1 MKSELKGLFTQKDL
15 IPYIRQT
22 NAINVIYLF
31 CLYAVSFG
39 ILYFYNHY
47 GNLFYGLVAFFV
59 MGAIQHT
66 LATFVHEAAHL
77 NLFTNRKWNDFIGH
91 TLCSAPLISFMKDY
105 RYFHFEHHRHT
116 GKIEK
121 DPELKFYRSMGV
133 KPFYASKAEVVKV
146 FILDLTGISYL
157 RGLIYVLKFFGEKRK
172 AGLIEN
178 PTVFENLVVVAWL
191 SLVPFLMYQ
200 AGLLIP
206 YLLLW
211 FLPIITL
218 TPLLLRWHS
227 FGEHIR
233 EKNVCPSENTLTHQF
248 GLLSTIFLYPIN
260 SSYHLEHHLYPQI
273 PWYSL
278 KKFYLWA
285 NSNPVYAANSKKLT
299 VDGYFLG
306 EKSVLSVAFPI
317 EK

>member
-1 MKSELKGLFTQKDL
+1 MKSELKGLFSQKDL
-15 IPYIRQT
+15 SPFTKQQ
-22 NAINVIYLF
+22 NVINVVYLS
-31 CLYAVSFG
+31 CLYALSFAIIYG
-39 ILYFYNHY
+39 YQFY
-47 GNLFYGLVAFFV
+47 GNIIYSVIAFFV

-116 GKIEK
+116 GKIDK
-121 DPELKFYRSMGV
+121 DPELKFYRSMDV
-133 KPFYASKAEVVKV
+133 KPSYNSGTEVIKV
-146 FILDLTGISYL
+146 FINDLTGISYL
-157 RGLIYVLKFFGEKRK
+157 RGLLYVLKFFGEKRK
-172 AGLIEN
+172 AGDIEN
-178 PTVFENLVVVAWL
+178 PTIVENLALISWL
-191 SLVPFLMYQ
+191 TLVPYIMYKTGLIVPFL
-200 AGLLIP
+200 LF
-206 YLLLW
+206 W
-211 FLPIITL
+211 FVPIITL

-227 FGEHIR
+227 FGEHVR
-233 EKNVCPSENTLTHQF
+233 EKNTCPSENTLTHQF
-248 GLLSTIFLYPIN
+248 GFLSTIFLYPIN

-285 NSNPVYAANSKKLT
+285 MTNPVYAQNSRKLT
-299 VDGYFLG
+299 VDGYFVG
-306 EKSVLSVAFPI
+306 KETVLSVAFPI

>member
-1 MKSELKGLFTQKDL
+1 MKSELKGLFSQKEL
-15 IPYIRQT
+15 TPFTRQI

-31 CLYAVSFG
+31 CLYALSFG
-39 ILYFYNHY
+39 ILYFYNIY
-47 GNLFYGLVAFFV
+47 GNVFYAIIAFFV

-91 TLCSAPLISFMKDY
+91 ALCSAPLISYMKDY

-116 GKIEK
+116 GKFEK
-121 DPELKFYRSMGV
+121 DPELKFYRAMGV
-133 KPFYASKAEVVKV
+133 KPTYASKTEVIQV
-146 FILDLTGISYL
+146 FLNDLTGISYL

-172 AGLIEN
+172 AGEIDKPTLIEN
-178 PTVFENLVVVAWL
+178 LALIAWL
-191 SLVPFLMYQ
+191 TLVPWLMYQ
-200 AGLLIP
+200 TGLIIP
-206 YLLLW
+206 FLLLW

-227 FGEHIR
+227 FGEHVR
-233 EKNVCPSENTLTHQF
+233 EKHICPSENTLTHQF
-248 GLLSTIFLYPIN
+248 SFLSTIFLYPIN

-285 NSNPVYAANSKKLT
+285 NTNPVYAANSKKLT

-306 EKSVLSVAFPI
+306 KETVLSVAFPI